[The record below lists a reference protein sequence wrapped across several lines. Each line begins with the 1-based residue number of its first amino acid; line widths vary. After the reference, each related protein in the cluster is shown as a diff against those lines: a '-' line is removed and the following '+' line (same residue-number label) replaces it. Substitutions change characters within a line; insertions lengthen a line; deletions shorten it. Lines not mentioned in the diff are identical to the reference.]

1 MSANLTALAYLI
13 AAVLFILALRGLS
26 SPVTSRQ
33 GNRFGMIGMGVAVIA
48 TLAHH
53 GMGGWGYVL
62 IFSGIIIGGAIGTF
76 VALRIQMT
84 ALPQLVAAFHSLVG
98 LAAVFVAA
106 AALNAP
112 EAFGIGIP
120 GAIHR
125 QSLVEMS
132 LGLAIGAITF
142 SGSVIAFAKL
152 QGIMKGNPLVFPN
165 QHWLN
170 LVLGLLLLILIILF
184 VAGGGNQFIFWVVA
198 LLSFALGFLLILP
211 IGG

>member
-33 GNRFGMIGMGVAVIA
+33 GNRFGMIGGGV
-48 TLAHH
+48 
-53 GMGGWGYVL
+53 
-62 IFSGIIIGGAIGTF
+62 IGTL

-112 EAFGIGIP
+112 EAFGIGTI
-120 GAIHR
+120 GHVHTE
-125 QSLVEMS
+125 SLVE
-132 LGLAIGAITF
+132 
-142 SGSVIAFAKL
+142 
-152 QGIMKGNPLVFPN
+152 
-165 QHWLN
+165 
-170 LVLGLLLLILIILF
+170 
-184 VAGGGNQFIFWVVA
+184 
-198 LLSFALGFLLILP
+198 
-211 IGG
+211 